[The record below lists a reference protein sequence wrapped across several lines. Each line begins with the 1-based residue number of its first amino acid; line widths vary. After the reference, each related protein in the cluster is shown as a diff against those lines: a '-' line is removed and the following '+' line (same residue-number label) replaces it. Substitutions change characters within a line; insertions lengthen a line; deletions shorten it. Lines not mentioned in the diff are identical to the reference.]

1 MIQSE
6 LLGRHFWISPYT
18 GDFCSCPT
26 WEDGTPDTD
35 NIDYLEDWQGDDLT
49 VLEFNEI
56 VRIYQRLSSR
66 RVSGVGGW
74 DLPKRF
80 MKFICAD

>member
-6 LLGRHFWISPYT
+6 LLGRHFWISPD
-18 GDFCSCPT
+18 GDFASCPT
-26 WEDGTPDTD
+26 FADGNPDVANTDFLECWE
-35 NIDYLEDWQGDDLT
+35 GDDLT

-66 RVSGVGGW
+66 RFTGVGGW
-74 DLPKRF
+74 DLPQKIRGF
-80 MKFICAD
+80 LCAD

>member
-6 LLGRHFWISPYT
+6 QFGRHFWISYD

-26 WEDGTPDTD
+26 FIDGTPDRA
-35 NIDYLEDWQGDDLT
+35 NMDYLEEWCGDDLT
-49 VLEFNEI
+49 ILEFNEV

-66 RVSGVGGW
+66 RFTGVGGW
-74 DLPKRF
+74 DLPKKF
-80 MKFICAD
+80 LNFICAD

>member
-6 LLGRHFWISPYT
+6 LLGRHFWISSS
-18 GDFCSCPT
+18 GEFVSCPT
-26 WEDGTPDTD
+26 FEDGTPDTD
-35 NIDYLEDWQGDDLT
+35 NLDYLEEWQGDDLT

-66 RVSGVGGW
+66 RFTGVGGW
-74 DLPKRF
+74 DLPQKIRGF
-80 MKFICAD
+80 LCAD